1 MKGTATIVAQI
12 GAFLVPTL
20 HCPEVQ
26 AISCTLTT
34 PCGSECLL
42 VIEGSHRAAEKEA
55 GLVGPLPRPAPV
67 PACGLERQL
76 IKARLAHR

>member
-55 GLVGPLPRPAPV
+55 GLVGPLPGQRPFLHAAWSV
-67 PACGLERQL
+67 S
-76 IKARLAHR
+76 